1 MEKELK
7 LRGSVWVTLRPC
19 GTILIS
25 FGGLL
30 VQTDHV
36 SQTRSA
42 LNDSHDVRKFGWRNK
57 QIALMRSCL
66 VCQGQYFHRL
76 LHPKLAEAF
85 LLPKDNAGQ
94 FGHLEL
100 LKRCRWEMGM
110 SGWNSIS

>member
-1 MEKELK
+1 MK

-42 LNDSHDVRKFGWRNK
+42 LNDSHDVRKFGCRNK
-57 QIALMRSCL
+57 QNAVMRNPL
-66 VCQGQYFHRL
+66 VRE
-76 LHPKLAEAF
+76 P
-85 LLPKDNAGQ
+85 
-94 FGHLEL
+94 
-100 LKRCRWEMGM
+100 R
-110 SGWNSIS
+110 SIFSQAASP